1 MKSIPPTIKSL
12 SSVFL
17 ILFLTPAIHSTA
29 QEIQKPAEIKKDV
42 DSTSLKA
49 SEQPK
54 ISAQPAPLKPT
65 APAASPVPITDRFR
79 SALGMAL
86 ILGGCYAFSTNR
98 KAISKRVVL
107 WGLGL
112 QWLLAFLVL
121 SDPRGAS
128 FLNWLGRKVEKVLAC
143 SEAGASF
150 VFGEKAINP
159 GGPIGFV
166 FAFRVLPTVI
176 FMSAMFAVMYHLGVM
191 QFVVSRIAWVMKRLM
206 GISGAESLNVAAS
219 LFLGQT
225 EAPLTIRPFLPKL
238 TQSEL
243 LTVMASGMAHVS
255 GGMMGAYFAYGIEP
269 QHILTAVIM
278 TAPGTI
284 LISKLL
290 IPETGEPET
299 LGFINVDDS
308 TPDTNLLDAASR
320 GTREGLG
327 LSLNIAAMLISFISL
342 ITFTNLLLGQA
353 GILLNDLTG
362 SNVTVSLQ
370 SILGFVLSPVAWL
383 LGVPWSES
391 SQIGSLL
398 GTRTILNELIA
409 YQGLGE
415 LKGTLHPRS
424 FAIASFALCGFANL
438 GSIGIQLGGIGALA
452 PERRSD
458 LAKMGLKAMIAGTL
472 ANYLSAC
479 IVGIIM

>member
-1 MKSIPPTIKSL
+1 MKPTKPTMSL
-12 SSVFL
+12 FASLAL
-17 ILFLTPAIHSTA
+17 ILFLSPWTITTLAA
-29 QEIQKPAEIKKDV
+29 QEPVKSSEIKKETEI
-42 DSTSLKA
+42 TSLPPAQKIL
-49 SEQPK
+49 SEKPPVLDQSLAMQEVPL
-54 ISAQPAPLKPT
+54 SAR
-65 APAASPVPITDRFR
+65 IR
-79 SALGMAL
+79 SAIGLIL
-86 ILGGCYAFSTNR
+86 ILGGCYAFSSNR
-98 KAISKRVVL
+98 KAISRRVVL

-128 FLNWLGRKVEKVLAC
+128 LLNWLGRKVESILAC

-159 GGPIGFV
+159 AGPIGFV

-176 FMSAMFAVMYHLGVM
+176 FMSALFAVMYHLGVM

-284 LISKLL
+284 LIAKLL
-290 IPETGEPET
+290 IPETDEPET
-299 LGFINVDDS
+299 LGLIQADNS

-342 ITFTNLLLGQA
+342 ITFTNLILGQL
-353 GILLNDLTG
+353 GLLLNDLTG
-362 SNVTVSLQ
+362 TSATLSLQ

-383 LGVPWSES
+383 MGIPWSES
-391 SQIGSLL
+391 SQIGGLL

-409 YQGLGE
+409 YQGLGAM
-415 LKGTLHPRS
+415 KATIHPRS

-452 PERRSD
+452 PERRGD
-458 LAKMGLKAMIAGTL
+458 LAKMGLKAMVAGTL

>member
-1 MKSIPPTIKSL
+1 MNQRSM
-12 SSVFL
+12 FQAG
-17 ILFLTPAIHSTA
+17 LFALFMALCTGTVAHAMPQEPAKA
-29 QEIQKPAEIKKDV
+29 APAEVKKV
-42 DSTSLKA
+42 
-49 SEQPK
+49 
-54 ISAQPAPLKPT
+54 
-65 APAASPVPITDRFR
+65 PAASGPAVAKNTTLPKPAPPVATFDRVR
-79 SALGMAL
+79 SALGMLL
-86 ILGGCYAFSTNR
+86 ILGGCVAFSTNR
-98 KAISKRVVL
+98 QAISRKVVL

-112 QWLLAFLVL
+112 QWLFAFLVL

-128 FLNWLGRKVEKVLAC
+128 FLNWLGRRVEKVLAC
-143 SEAGASF
+143 SEAGAAF
-150 VFGEKAINP
+150 VFGEKAVNA

-176 FMSAMFAVMYHLGVM
+176 FMSALFAVLYKLGVM
-191 QFVVSRIAWVMKRLM
+191 QFVVARIAWVMKRLM

-290 IPETGEPET
+290 IPETESPET
-299 LGFINVDDS
+299 LGFIHADDS
-308 TPDTNLLDAASR
+308 TPDSNLLDAASR

-327 LSLNIAAMLISFISL
+327 LSLNIGAMLISFLSL
-342 ITFTNLLLGQA
+342 ITLTNLLLGEVGYYVNELA
-353 GILLNDLTG
+353 GT
-362 SNVTVSLQ
+362 SVTLSLQ
-370 SILGFVLSPVAWL
+370 SILGVILSPMAWL
-383 LGVPWSES
+383 LGVPWAECT
-391 SQIGSLL
+391 QVGGLL
-398 GTRTILNELIA
+398 GTRSILNELIA
-409 YQGLGE
+409 YEGLG
-415 LKGTLHPRS
+415 KVKDVIHPRS
-424 FAIASFALCGFANL
+424 FAITSFALCGFANL

-452 PERRSD
+452 PERRTD
-458 LAKMGLKAMIAGTL
+458 LAKMGLKAMVAGTL

-479 IVGIIM
+479 IVGMMV

>member
-1 MKSIPPTIKSL
+1 MNRL
-12 SSVFL
+12 SEGARNEL
-17 ILFLTPAIHSTA
+17 NPANDQNPVERFPDHIFDPCHSTA
-29 QEIQKPAEIKKDV
+29 QEIQKPAEIKKEV
-42 DSTSLKA
+42 DSTSIKV

-54 ISAQPAPLKPT
+54 NSVQPAPLKPT
-65 APAASPVPITDRFR
+65 APAASPVPITDRLR
-79 SALGMAL
+79 SALGMGL

-284 LISKLL
+284 LIAKMLV
-290 IPETGEPET
+290 PETEKPLTAGKVN
-299 LGFINVDDS
+299 INMAEFEERGSNV
-308 TPDTNLLDAASR
+308 LDAATS
-320 GTREGLG
+320 
-327 LSLNIAAMLISFISL
+327 
-342 ITFTNLLLGQA
+342 
-353 GILLNDLTG
+353 
-362 SNVTVSLQ
+362 
-370 SILGFVLSPVAWL
+370 SIFRNRVLF
-383 LGVPWSES
+383 G
-391 SQIGSLL
+391 
-398 GTRTILNELIA
+398 R
-409 YQGLGE
+409 
-415 LKGTLHPRS
+415 
-424 FAIASFALCGFANL
+424 
-438 GSIGIQLGGIGALA
+438 
-452 PERRSD
+452 
-458 LAKMGLKAMIAGTL
+458 
-472 ANYLSAC
+472 
-479 IVGIIM
+479 